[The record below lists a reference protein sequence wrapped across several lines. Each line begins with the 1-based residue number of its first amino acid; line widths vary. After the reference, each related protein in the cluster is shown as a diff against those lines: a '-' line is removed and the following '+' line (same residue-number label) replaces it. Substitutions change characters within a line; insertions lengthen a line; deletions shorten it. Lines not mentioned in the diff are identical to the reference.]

1 MDRSIVSTFN
11 DIHSEAMDLT
21 YYALK
26 ARRRGDVNVALDL
39 FAKALKLERAALD
52 VMGDVGEPI
61 YSTMYRSAA
70 TLALDCNDFRLAE
83 KLASKALAGDP
94 PPYLVWQLREVVERA
109 KFGTHLDLVGVELGP
124 EEIQLSVAG
133 GAVGY
138 GEVLY
143 DDFMPRVDGTRKLIN
158 RVWDYEAGRGH
169 AEQNGSPEV
178 SHARLPLVMSVPRE
192 GSMAVTLKIGTPR
205 QPALPEVLGTAD
217 VIAKSLDVIETVA
230 SSEDEELATAYPDET
245 YRRNFV
251 QLVKLIAPDGDRVT
265 QVGFTTVRLGAERKL
280 PLTTTKSELNRYS
293 RPTSPEAREETI
305 TGRLLF
311 ADGMGKLGQS
321 IKILQA
327 DGTECRIK
335 VPAGMMDDIVRPL
348 WNQEV
353 IAVCTVKGK
362 TTTLVEVE
370 GA

>member
-1 MDRSIVSTFN
+1 MNTFN
-11 DIHSEAMDLT
+11 DIHNEAMDIT
-21 YYALK
+21 HSALS
-26 ARRRGDVNVALDL
+26 ARRSGNVDVAQNL
-39 FAKALKLERAALD
+39 FTKALRLEQAALE
-52 VMGDVGEPI
+52 VMGDIGEPI
-61 YSTMYRSAA
+61 YSTTYRSAA
-70 TLALDCNDFRLAE
+70 TLALDCNEYRLAE

-94 PPYLVWQLREVVERA
+94 PSYLVWQLREVIERA

-124 EEIQLSVAG
+124 EEIQLSLAG

-178 SHARLPLVMSVPRE
+178 SHSDLPLVMSVPRE
-192 GSMAVTLKIGTPR
+192 GSMAITLKIGMPS
-205 QPALPEVLGTAD
+205 QPALPEVSGTAD

-230 SSEDEELATAYPDET
+230 SSDDEELATVYPDET

-293 RPTSPEAREETI
+293 RPTSPEAREVTI

-311 ADGMGKLGQS
+311 ADGTGKRSQS
-321 IKILQA
+321 IQIVQA
-327 DGTECRIK
+327 DGAKRRIK

-348 WNQEV
+348 WNEEV
-353 IAVCTVKGK
+353 TALCTVKGR
-362 TTTLVEVE
+362 TATLVEVE
-370 GA
+370 GS